1 MGVEKTKE
9 ISMRRK
15 EGNVLN
21 MDWMLRALQSTVM
34 QRLPKPKLRIMLER
48 LEEVPVTSGQQIV
61 KQGDEGDYYYIIR
74 RGRGEVT
81 RDFLSRRG
89 VTIAYLSVGDTFGEE
104 ALLSGG
110 ERNATVTMET
120 DGLLMRLSKSDFDQL
135 LKEPLLNELAPAQVK
150 RMVLDGAVLLDVRTE
165 WEHKEKR
172 IKGSINLPLGNL
184 RDQADQLR
192 PGKVYIC
199 YCNTDKWS
207 SVASYLLSERGFES
221 YVLKGGMD
229 ALRSSIARHPQ
240 PRVEP
245 IPRNGAVRAAS
256 AHVGAY

>member
-1 MGVEKTKE
+1 
-9 ISMRRK
+9 MRK
-15 EGNVLN
+15 DEGNVLKI
-21 MDWMLRALQSTVM
+21 DWMLQALQSNVM
-34 QRLPKPKLRIMLER
+34 QRLPKPKLRLMLER
-48 LEEVPVTSGQQIV
+48 LEEVPVTLGQQIV
-61 KQGDEGDYYYIIR
+61 KQGDEGDYYYIVR
-74 RGRGEVT
+74 RGRCEVT

-89 VTIAYLSVGDTFGEE
+89 VTIAYLGVGDTFGEE
-104 ALLSGG
+104 ALVSGG

-120 DGLLMRLSKSDFDQL
+120 DGLLMRLSKSDFEQL

-150 RMVLDGAVLLDVRTE
+150 RMVQDGAVLLDVRTE

-172 IKGSINLPLGNL
+172 IKGSINIPLRSL

-221 YVLKGGMD
+221 YVLKGGID
-229 ALRSSIARHPQ
+229 ALRSSIAER
-240 PRVEP
+240 PRPSVEP
-245 IPRNGAVRAAS
+245 IPRNGALRTTT
-256 AHVGAY
+256 AHVSAY

>member
-1 MGVEKTKE
+1 
-9 ISMRRK
+9 MRRE
-15 EGNVLN
+15 EGNVLKI
-21 MDWMLRALQSTVM
+21 DWMLQALQSNVM
-34 QRLPKPKLRIMLER
+34 QRLPKPKLRLMLER
-48 LEEVPVTSGQQIV
+48 LEEVLVTSGQQIV
-61 KQGDEGDYYYIIR
+61 KQGDEGDYYYIVR
-74 RGRGEVT
+74 RGRCEVT
-81 RDFLSRRG
+81 RDFLSRRA
-89 VTIAYLSVGDTFGEE
+89 VTIAYLGVGDTFGEE

-120 DGLLMRLSKSDFDQL
+120 DGLLMRLSKSDFEQL

-150 RMVLDGAVLLDVRTE
+150 RMVQDGAVLLDVRTE
-165 WEHKEKR
+165 WEHKAKR
-172 IKGSINLPLGNL
+172 IKGSINIPLRSL

-221 YVLKGGMD
+221 YVLKGGVD
-229 ALRSSIARHPQ
+229 ALRSSIAERPQ
-240 PRVEP
+240 PSVEP
-245 IPRNGAVRAAS
+245 IPRDGALRATT